1 MSRAAISAE
10 WRGAGE
16 GADGG
21 NDMGSTISVL
31 ICWSGERSRVAGQFL
46 RSWLPRVVQAA
57 DPWMSDLDV
66 EKGSRWFEEVAG
78 ALESAKV
85 GICCLTPE
93 NLNAP
98 WLLF

>member
-1 MSRAAISAE
+1 
-10 WRGAGE
+10 
-16 GADGG
+16 
-21 NDMGSTISVL
+21 
-31 ICWSGERSRVAGQFL
+31 
-46 RSWLPRVVQAA
+46 
-57 DPWMSDLDV
+57 MSDLDV